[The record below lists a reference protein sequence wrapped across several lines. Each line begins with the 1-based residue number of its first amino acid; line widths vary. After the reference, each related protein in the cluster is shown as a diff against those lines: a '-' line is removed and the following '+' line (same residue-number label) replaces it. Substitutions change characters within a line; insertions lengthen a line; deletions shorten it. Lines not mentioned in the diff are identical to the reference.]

1 MCCNRGPSSQ
11 SSTLLGSSRRYFFF
25 RSLECAGFI
34 WNENRLA
41 LFGDISFPLQCPPQN
56 QRGLARRLQV
66 TAFGLIYVEESARS
80 KNEAFGT
87 LSLKEQMKKTRKDWH
102 VLAEDK
108 NATLPANCKDFAGF
122 DIQVTIPR
130 QRSFPQ
136 FYQCMTC
143 SHNWCRLAAVV
154 SGYHSGVPS

>member
-11 SSTLLGSSRRYFFF
+11 SGTLLGSSRRYIF

-34 WNENRLA
+34 WTENRLA
-41 LFGDISFPLQCPPQN
+41 LFGDISFPLQCPSQN

-87 LSLKEQMKKTRKDWH
+87 LSLKEQMKKIRKDWH
-102 VLAEDK
+102 VLAEDE

-122 DIQVTIPR
+122 DIQVTIPG

-136 FYQCMTC
+136 LYQRMTC

-154 SGYHSGVPS
+154 SGYYSGVPS